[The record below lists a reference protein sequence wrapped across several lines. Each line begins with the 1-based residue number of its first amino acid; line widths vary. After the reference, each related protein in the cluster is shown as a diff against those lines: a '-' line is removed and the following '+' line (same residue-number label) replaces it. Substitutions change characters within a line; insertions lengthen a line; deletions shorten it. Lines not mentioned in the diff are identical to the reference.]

1 VPAPVRA
8 AIAAVDE
15 VTFGHHPIAFFHVKV
30 FSFFQAIRI
39 TIAVSKNIVKNAHL
53 LYFLQSY
60 ILSLFI
66 RCLSLTAISG
76 KMGFERDFLMRQLM
90 MLFEVIARII
100 RLRKNGQNEN
110 AREEIDYFYRC
121 LAVDTD
127 FVSMPAEEMMKY
139 LTAEKKLTNEHLEL
153 IAFVLKE
160 QGEIAEN
167 ESEKLAY
174 FSKSWFL
181 LDKVERESTAFSV
194 ERQLRMAELRA
205 FLDLN

>member
-1 VPAPVRA
+1 
-8 AIAAVDE
+8 
-15 VTFGHHPIAFFHVKV
+15 
-30 FSFFQAIRI
+30 
-39 TIAVSKNIVKNAHL
+39 
-53 LYFLQSY
+53 
-60 ILSLFI
+60 
-66 RCLSLTAISG
+66 
-76 KMGFERDFLMRQLM
+76 M

-110 AREEIDYFYRC
+110 AHEEIDYFYRC
-121 LAVDTD
+121 LAVEPD
-127 FVSMPAEEMMKY
+127 FVAMPAEEMMRY

-160 QGEIAEN
+160 QGELSQS
-167 ESEKLAY
+167 ESDKLAY

-205 FLDLN
+205 FLELN

>member
-1 VPAPVRA
+1 
-8 AIAAVDE
+8 
-15 VTFGHHPIAFFHVKV
+15 
-30 FSFFQAIRI
+30 
-39 TIAVSKNIVKNAHL
+39 
-53 LYFLQSY
+53 
-60 ILSLFI
+60 
-66 RCLSLTAISG
+66 
-76 KMGFERDFLMRQLM
+76 MGFERDFLMRQLM

-100 RLRKNGQNEN
+100 RYRKNGQNEN

-121 LAVDTD
+121 LAVDND
-127 FVSMPAEEMMKY
+127 FIALSAEEMMKY
-139 LTAEKKLTNEHLEL
+139 LTTEKKLANEHLEL

-160 QGEIAEN
+160 QGEIAES

-181 LDKVERESTAFSV
+181 LDKVEHESTAFSV

>member
-1 VPAPVRA
+1 
-8 AIAAVDE
+8 
-15 VTFGHHPIAFFHVKV
+15 
-30 FSFFQAIRI
+30 
-39 TIAVSKNIVKNAHL
+39 
-53 LYFLQSY
+53 
-60 ILSLFI
+60 
-66 RCLSLTAISG
+66 
-76 KMGFERDFLMRQLM
+76 M

-110 AREEIDYFYRC
+110 ASEEIDYFYKC
-121 LAVDTD
+121 LSVETG

-139 LTAEKKLTNEHLEL
+139 LTADKKLTNEHLEL

-174 FSKSWFL
+174 FSKSWCL
-181 LDKVERESTAFSV
+181 LDKVERESTAYSV
-194 ERQLRMAELRA
+194 ERQLKMAELRA